1 MPRHSRAKRAP
12 RPSANNSKSPND
24 DDTAFH
30 SPEPE
35 DGTDYGLE
43 FTTSQLTLQENNRRS
58 STMRRDAGRRQ
69 SPTNGSSASGE
80 EEDQENRHPR
90 ARPSQTRRLTVQQ
103 ESKTRA
109 AGPVAAQ
116 NQTRRRKAANPMS
129 RAKRMDREIR
139 RLQHHPGTLIPKLP
153 FSRLVREFIMK
164 CSDGEPLRV
173 TEGALL
179 AMQESCEMYLTQRLA
194 DSYMLTKHRN
204 RVTLEVRDMALMAY
218 ICDRGRQA

>member
-1 MPRHSRAKRAP
+1 M
-12 RPSANNSKSPND
+12 
-24 DDTAFH
+24 
-30 SPEPE
+30 
-35 DGTDYGLE
+35 
-43 FTTSQLTLQENNRRS
+43 
-58 STMRRDAGRRQ
+58 
-69 SPTNGSSASGE
+69 
-80 EEDQENRHPR
+80 
-90 ARPSQTRRLTVQQ
+90 TVQQ

-153 FSRLVREFIMK
+153 FSRLVREFIVK
-164 CSDGEPLRV
+164 YSDDEPLRV

-218 ICDRGRQA
+218 ICDRGRQF